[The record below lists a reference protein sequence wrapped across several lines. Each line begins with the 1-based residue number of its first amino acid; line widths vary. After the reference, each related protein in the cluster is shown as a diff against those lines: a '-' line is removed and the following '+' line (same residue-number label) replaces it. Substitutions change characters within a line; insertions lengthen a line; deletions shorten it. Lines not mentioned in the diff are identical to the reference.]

1 MDEYESYY
9 KDLLLPRAT
18 IISLCPAPPA
28 LMTSH
33 SLARQDKI
41 LSFSEDPIKTLG
53 PFLEHSF
60 PSMELILILLR
71 LILQWA
77 APRSPFVTKGWLTTP
92 EHAILD
98 KFSLEYVYFLQKIWA
113 SIG

>member
-33 SLARQDKI
+33 SLERQDKI

-53 PFLEHSF
+53 LFLEHSF
-60 PSMELILILLR
+60 TSMELIFTLLR
-71 LILQWA
+71 FMLQWT
-77 APRSPFVTKGWLTTP
+77 APRFPFVTKGWLTTP

-98 KFSLEYVYFLQKIWA
+98 KFSLNMYIFAKKYGRQ
-113 SIG
+113 